1 MGYRKF
7 QELGAIVPRSMNTT
21 WDMFS
26 MVKYSVNV
34 VVVVVVL
41 VPTAGE
47 VGGDEERSAAAP
59 GTRVIKTD
67 WHCDIPP
74 ARTTR
79 ITPHWPPVSPANI
92 TTLGHLSLWPL
103 KFVTSHNLLSFL
115 LFVEFLMF
123 FIKWFKVWYSRKQ
136 IPHNLTCW
144 ETFIEWFMIKQMKWH
159 LDFDNPWGFVTRWF
173 VTLPLLFS
181 GDYSFSALDWA
192 LVEMW
197 MRCIFPSDHQTTVP
211 MPGWDAREGPVSSDK
226 TART

>member
-79 ITPHWPPVSPANI
+79 TTPHWPPVNPANI
-92 TTLGHLSLWPL
+92 TTLGHLSVWPL
-103 KFVTSHNLLSFL
+103 ASEVCDLLLL
-115 LFVEFLMF
+115 LFVEFLML
-123 FIKWFKVWYSRKQ
+123 FIKWFKVWYNRY
-136 IPHNLTCW
+136 LTYW
-144 ETFIEWFMIKQMKWH
+144 ETFIEWLMYMIKHMKWQF
-159 LDFDNPWGFVTRWF
+159 DFDNPWGFVTRWF

-181 GDYSFSALDWA
+181 GDYSVSALDWA

>member
-79 ITPHWPPVSPANI
+79 TTPHWPPVSPANI
-92 TTLGHLSLWPL
+92 TTLGHLSLCPL
-103 KFVTSHNLLSFL
+103 KFVTSHNLYLSFL

-136 IPHNLTCW
+136 IPHMLRNIYW
-144 ETFIEWFMIKQMKWH
+144 VIS
-159 LDFDNPWGFVTRWF
+159 V
-173 VTLPLLFS
+173 
-181 GDYSFSALDWA
+181 Y
-192 LVEMW
+192 
-197 MRCIFPSDHQTTVP
+197 
-211 MPGWDAREGPVSSDK
+211 DK
-226 TART
+226 TNEMTLRFWQSLGICDEMICYSASAIQWWL

>member
-74 ARTTR
+74 ARTTCN
-79 ITPHWPPVSPANI
+79 TPHWPPVNPANI

-103 KFVTSHNLLSFL
+103 KFVTSHNSHLSFL
-115 LFVEFLMF
+115 LFVEILML
-123 FIKWFKVWYSRKQ
+123 FIKWFKVWYCRY
-136 IPHNLTCW
+136 LTCW
-144 ETFIEWFMIKQMKWH
+144 ETFSEWLVYMLKHMKWH
-159 LDFDNPWGFVTRWF
+159 LDFDNPWGIVTKWF
-173 VTLPLLFS
+173 VVLTLLFS
-181 GDYSFSALDWA
+181 CDYSVSALDWT

-197 MRCIFPSDHQTTVP
+197 MRFIFPSDHQTTVP
-211 MPGWDAREGPVSSDK
+211 MPGWDAREGPVSPDK
-226 TART
+226 TAWT

>member
-79 ITPHWPPVSPANI
+79 TTPHWPPANI
-92 TTLGHLSLWPL
+92 TTLGHLSL
-103 KFVTSHNLLSFL
+103 
-115 LFVEFLMF
+115 
-123 FIKWFKVWYSRKQ
+123 
-136 IPHNLTCW
+136 
-144 ETFIEWFMIKQMKWH
+144 
-159 LDFDNPWGFVTRWF
+159 
-173 VTLPLLFS
+173 
-181 GDYSFSALDWA
+181 
-192 LVEMW
+192 
-197 MRCIFPSDHQTTVP
+197 
-211 MPGWDAREGPVSSDK
+211 
-226 TART
+226 